1 MQLIE
6 RAMIPLRAY
15 VLLLGLCLSFG
26 CSTDTPPKAV
36 DSPAPLRPT
45 LSVVKDDSTE
55 LLFIYQDQEGQ
66 EQRALSP
73 AEVPEKLRT
82 TVQVID
88 LSLSPEQRQSKKFVQ
103 IFDLRTRRADGS
115 YPGRIIAR
123 TELEQTLASK
133 DIIPEATSVIMY
145 SAAWCGVCKKAR
157 KFMQKEGIP
166 FVEHDIEKNQS
177 AAQELAQKSKRQ
189 GIKLGGVP
197 VFDVGGQ
204 MMGGFDPNR
213 LKQLIAKARTTP

>member
-6 RAMIPLRAY
+6 RAIILLH
-15 VLLLGLCLSFG
+15 VCILLLGLCLSFG
-26 CSTDTPPKAV
+26 CSTDTPSKAV
-36 DSPAPLRPT
+36 DSAVPIRPT
-45 LSVVKDDSTE
+45 LSIVKDDSTE

-73 AEVPEKLRT
+73 SEIPEKQRT
-82 TVQVID
+82 KVQVID
-88 LSLSPEQRQSKKFVQ
+88 LSLSPEQRQSKHFVQ
-103 IFDLRTRRADGS
+103 IFDLRTRQADGS
-115 YPGRIIAR
+115 YSGRIIAR
-123 TELEQTLASK
+123 TELEQVLATK
-133 DIIPEATSVIMY
+133 DVIPEATSVIMY

-166 FVEHDIEKNQS
+166 FVEHDIEKDQS

-197 VFDVGGQ
+197 VFDIGGQ

-213 LKQLIAKARTTP
+213 LKQLIANARSTQ